1 MQPLLVP
8 ATLHPAEDFGGVLAS
23 RPLAA
28 QLREQVEQRARHEPV
43 AISFAGVETV
53 SPSFADELFAKLDQ
67 ELVSSGRVTFI
78 DVDDDIEAII
88 RTVSRR
94 R

>member
-8 ATLHPAEDFGGVLAS
+8 ATIHPAEDFGGVLAS

-28 QLREQVEQRARHEPV
+28 KLREKVEQRARTEHV
-43 AISFAGVETV
+43 SISFAGVEAV
-53 SPSFADELFAKLDQ
+53 SPSFADELFAKLDP

-78 DVDDDIEAII
+78 DVDSDIEAII
-88 RTVSRR
+88 RTVTGRR
-94 R
+94 

>member
-1 MQPLLVP
+1 MQPVLVP

-23 RPLAA
+23 RSLAA

-53 SPSFADELFAKLDQ
+53 SPSFADELFAKIDQ
-67 ELVSSGRVTFI
+67 TLVSSGRVTFV
-78 DVDDDIEAII
+78 DVDEDIEAII
-88 RTVSRR
+88 RTVSGRR
-94 R
+94 